1 MEQERHL
8 QELLGTDKKNPSF
21 TIYRDKSDGCL
32 HVYFGASL
40 YERIKGGPQCC
51 EYRVMLGRLYNA
63 GVKVAALEKAFEVG
77 GKTLKR
83 IGKALQGGDSD
94 ELVRVLAGRGHKR
107 KLTAAIRGYMRMR
120 FPRVYEADRYRYR
133 QTLITEVKEVFGE
146 EVSGETVRSICQELK
161 REARKRATRCE
172 CSGESKR
179 SQLEEVEVLPPESTH
194 SGNVWAE
201 NNRKQSSDFCGLALR
216 EDREVARFHH
226 HVGVLLFGGVLEE
239 VCALNA
245 DYGWALKQWLALTL
259 LGSVNIEQSKLV
271 DFDDLDVILGRTL
284 QCCRLQRKQLSAIG
298 QTEVPT
304 ALLRLNA
311 KLINVSEQGDFYYDP
326 HAKAY
331 TGKLTILKG
340 WCGSKHF
347 ADKVLFM
354 DMIHSSNGEPLY
366 IDYQDNYYDLR
377 ERFCPVVD
385 RFRQALSIDSSRVLT
400 MVVDR
405 GIYSLE
411 SFGKIIE
418 NQTLHLITWEK
429 NYQAIEDDQ
438 WEPTGEFVMERPR
451 NRADDLRK
459 YRFVFMETQ
468 WKRDGRMRLLRVKAT
483 NPEGMTI
490 ELGILSDDL
499 QRPAEQ
505 IVRLMFRR
513 WLQENDF
520 KYLDKHFGINQIT
533 SYSSIPYKMLQDKIE
548 DKQIKSGECK
558 AMERER
564 QEIKQ
569 DLKTLLLQEHEH
581 PDKDSPRHQ
590 RIAEADKRLKGVQA
604 QLDKTE
610 KEVSKL
616 ETLIAHQFCRLNTAN
631 KQVMDALKLIARNAF
646 YKQLEPFKRL
656 YDNFRD
662 DHVLFRNLTRAHGL
676 LVTKADGTIEVLL
689 FPTAHHSPALRKI
702 VETVLDEFNQLHPK
716 MPDGSLR
723 SIAFRLG
730 QKEGLKLAISNQENT
745 AEY

>member
-21 TIYRDKSDGCL
+21 TIYRDKSDGSL
-32 HVYFGASL
+32 HVYFGATL

-63 GVKVAALEKAFEVG
+63 GVKVSALEKAFEVG

-94 ELVRVLAGRGHKR
+94 ELVKVLAGRGHKR

-120 FPRVYEADRYRYR
+120 FPRVYELDRYRYR
-133 QTLITEVKEVFGE
+133 QKLSDEVKEVFGE
-146 EVSGETVRSICQELK
+146 KVSGETVRRVCQDLK
-161 REARKRATRCE
+161 LEARKRATSCE
-172 CSGESKR
+172 CSGVPKESPV
-179 SQLEEVEVLPPESTH
+179 EEVEVLPPENAYIGETRVSD
-194 SGNVWAE
+194 
-201 NNRKQSSDFCGLALR
+201 NRKQLPVFCGLTLR
-216 EDREVARFHH
+216 EDEEVARFHH
-226 HVGVLLFGGVLEE
+226 HVGVLLFSGILEE
-239 VCALNA
+239 VCGLDKNN
-245 DYGWALKQWLALTL
+245 GWALKQWLALAF

-284 QCCRLQRKQLSAIG
+284 QCCRLQRKQLSTIG
-298 QTEVPT
+298 QTEVTT
-304 ALLRLNA
+304 ALLRLNSR
-311 KLINVSEQGDFYYDP
+311 LINGSEQSDFYYDP

-331 TGKLTILKG
+331 CGKLTLLKG

-354 DMIHSSNGEPLY
+354 DMIHSSSGEPLY

-385 RFRQALSIDSSRVLT
+385 RFRQTLCIESNRVLT

-418 NQTLHLITWEK
+418 HQTLHLITWEK
-429 NYQAIEDDQ
+429 NYQPIEDNK
-438 WEPTGEFVMERPR
+438 WEATGEFVLERPR

-459 YRFVFMETQ
+459 YRFVFMDTQ
-468 WKRDGRMRLLRVKAT
+468 WKRDERMRLLRVRAT
-483 NPEGMTI
+483 NPEGRTI

-499 QRPAEQ
+499 KRQAEQ

-548 DKQIKSGECK
+548 DKQIKSGEFK
-558 AMERER
+558 ALERER

-590 RIAEADKRLKGVQA
+590 RIAEADKRLQSVQT
-604 QLDKTE
+604 QFDKTQ

-616 ETLIAHQFCRLNTAN
+616 ETLIDHQFCRLNTAN

-646 YKQLEPFKRL
+646 YKQLAPFKKL
-656 YDNFRD
+656 YNNFRD

-676 LVTKADGTIEVLL
+676 LVTKTDGTIEVQL

-702 VETVLDEFNQLHPK
+702 VESVLDKINQLHPQ
-716 MPDGSLR
+716 MPDGSMR
-723 SIAFRLG
+723 SITFRLG
-730 QKEGLKLAISNQENT
+730 QKEGLKVAISNKKKDS
-745 AEY
+745 